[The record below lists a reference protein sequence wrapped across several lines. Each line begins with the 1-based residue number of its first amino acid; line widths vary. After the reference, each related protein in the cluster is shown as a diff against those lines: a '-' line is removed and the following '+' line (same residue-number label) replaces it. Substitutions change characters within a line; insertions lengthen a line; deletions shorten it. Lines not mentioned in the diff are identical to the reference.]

1 MAGCLDVDSTMI
13 VMETN
18 SAGRSKGESRK
29 VRLRLVLLLQMD
41 ISGLNTFSVV
51 IANGHKQ
58 T

>member
-1 MAGCLDVDSTMI
+1 VALI
-13 VMETN
+13 
-18 SAGRSKGESRK
+18 
-29 VRLRLVLLLQMD
+29 LLVLLQMD